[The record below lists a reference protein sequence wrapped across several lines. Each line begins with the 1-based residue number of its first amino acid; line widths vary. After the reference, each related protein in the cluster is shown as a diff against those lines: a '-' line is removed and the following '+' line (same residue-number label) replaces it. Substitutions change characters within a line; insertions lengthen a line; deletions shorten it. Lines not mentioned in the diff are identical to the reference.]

1 MIHEKMVVVP
11 SFFLQQENTFGR
23 RETFQI
29 FVSYN
34 GFKRQGQKGS
44 VIVKTARKEIGDK
57 PILAICYDF
66 DKTLSPEDM
75 QAQGYIQSIGY
86 DVADFWKESNSL
98 AADND
103 MDQNLAYMYTM
114 VTKARGRLVFNK
126 EILKADGAKIKLYP
140 GVDTWF
146 TRVNQYGQE
155 KGITIEHY
163 IISSGLK
170 EMIEGTMVA
179 KYFKKIYASSFYFD
193 DDGVAVW
200 PAQAVNYTNKT
211 QYLFRIK
218 KGILDINDQKVN
230 DYFEPDK
237 FVVPFRNM
245 VYIGD
250 SDTDIPCMKLVNSN
264 GGHSIGVYNFETQD
278 KTKVFKMLREHRIKY
293 FAPADYREGSSL
305 EGLIKNIVDRT
316 KTNEVLERKYFKC
329 FDEMSEE
336 QKNKSIEE
344 IHKNELIIQLEES
357 RSFANTHEII
367 KQLDMIE
374 DWDNK
379 QKDKLIHIAITNTQV
394 KFILSDNDIQKFFKR
409 IIGEIETEE
418 IKEVKE
424 LMDM

>member
-66 DKTLSPEDM
+66 DRTLSPEDM

-170 EMIEGTMVA
+170 EMIEGTKVA
-179 KYFKKIYASSFYFD
+179 QYFKKIYASSFYFD

-230 DYFEPDK
+230 DYFDPDK
-237 FVVPFRNM
+237 VVVPFRNM

-264 GGHSIGVYNFETQD
+264 GGYSIGVYDSETQD

-379 QKDKLIHIAITNTQV
+379 QKDKLIHIAMTNTQV